1 MAVLPLCAKLGQGQ
15 DASCVPVKRKYY
27 QQAVVI
33 NKSSIDPSTLV
44 ISKTDYETAP
54 ETCLYNVDFSLKE
67 GETGYRFSGAENG
80 SVYFGRFNK
89 STSDLGLT
97 QYAHEV
103 QMLVVGADEQSKCI
117 LESLDKGQYV
127 VALQFTDGTV
137 EIYGVENGIS
147 TGDYTYSVQENGG
160 GTAIVL
166 ASNENSP
173 ESSLPM
179 VFVPE
184 TGDASAIFDSAFE
197 NVTP

>member
-1 MAVLPLCAKLGQGQ
+1 M
-15 DASCVPVKRKYY
+15 
-27 QQAVVI
+27 
-33 NKSSIDPSTLV
+33 
-44 ISKTDYETAP
+44 
-54 ETCLYNVDFSLKE
+54 DFSLKE

-103 QMLVVGADEQSKCI
+103 QMLIVGADEQSKCI

-137 EIYGVENGIS
+137 EIYGLENGIS

-179 VFVPE
+179 VFEPA

-197 NVTP
+197 NPAA